1 MGVTMEVYEVFGQP
15 RRGEPYIHCG
25 SLLAGD
31 RRNARLLA
39 QQLYC
44 RRQEYVSLWIVPRSC
59 IEAVGEGDADW
70 WQPATDKTYRLGE
83 GFART
88 RILWQRFGRGPG
100 GGTGGGG
107 GGVGGGGTVRAH
119 GPSPGQDGPEA
130 GAPAH
135 RAGEPGAPDDVV
147 PGAVLNRSGHV
158 RVRRGPR
165 RQDREGRRDPEGAAP
180 GDEGGGARPGTG
192 IAGSGTD
199 AVAGRDAGKGAGP
212 GLGMG
217 NGSAAGTGTGART
230 GQGGEDR

>member
-100 GGTGGGG
+100 GGTSRGGPGRGG
-107 GGVGGGGTVRAH
+107 AGTAGAH
-119 GPSPGQDGPEA
+119 ASSPGQDGPA
-130 GAPAH
+130 AVAPAH
-135 RAGEPGAPDDVV
+135 RAGAPGASDDVV

-180 GDEGGGARPGTG
+180 GGGGGAARPGTG
-192 IAGSGTD
+192 TAGSGSS
-199 AVAGRDAGKGAGP
+199 AVAGRDAGKDTGPRPGTGTGSPAGTGPGAGP
-212 GLGMG
+212 G
-217 NGSAAGTGTGART
+217 
-230 GQGGEDR
+230 QGGEGR